1 MSGNGTLNT
10 TILTAYNEMCNE
22 ISFDVFIMKLYTA
35 WVDFLCRFIYFAK
48 CKNRHIHVVY
58 PWYIANISMLCGVM
72 LYILNSSVLIWPL
85 TLKTKTETRSLRLT
99 YNKPRANMSVQLKVQ
114 KLWIFKRNPSE
125 IYAILFFVTIIS
137 IEPQKSIRA
146 AK

>member
-1 MSGNGTLNT
+1 MVFANSYILQNAKIDTSMS
-10 TILTAYNEMCNE
+10 Y
-22 ISFDVFIMKLYTA
+22 
-35 WVDFLCRFIYFAK
+35 
-48 CKNRHIHVVY
+48 
-58 PWYIANISMLCGVM
+58 YIANISMLCGAM

-85 TLKTKTETRSLRLT
+85 TLKTKTETRSLPVT
-99 YNKPRANMSVQLKVQ
+99 YNKPHANMSVQLKVQ
-114 KLWIFKRNPSE
+114 KLWIFKRNPGE